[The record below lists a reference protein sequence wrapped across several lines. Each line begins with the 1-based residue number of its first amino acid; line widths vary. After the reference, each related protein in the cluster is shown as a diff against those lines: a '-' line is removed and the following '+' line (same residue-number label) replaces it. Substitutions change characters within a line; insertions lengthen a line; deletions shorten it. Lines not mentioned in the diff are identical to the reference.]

1 MYVSK
6 ERGKGRSGRL
16 EAVGVGLPRCAW
28 VSEAVGIHRWGG
40 KGRTKKGE
48 KRRRE
53 SGCMRDT

>member
-16 EAVGVGLPRCAW
+16 EAVGVGLPRRAW
-28 VSEAVGIHRWGG
+28 VSEAVGISKRG

-53 SGCMRDT
+53 TGCMRDT